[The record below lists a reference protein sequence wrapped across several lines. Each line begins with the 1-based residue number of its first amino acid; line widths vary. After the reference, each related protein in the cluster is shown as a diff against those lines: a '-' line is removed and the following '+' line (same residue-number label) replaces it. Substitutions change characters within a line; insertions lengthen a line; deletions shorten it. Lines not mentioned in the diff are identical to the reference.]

1 VNLEFLM
8 PHSGCVSGEDLWQW
22 RQSARQST
30 LAALYNAH
38 PHSEVLV
45 KEHIQELDWLL
56 TAVAAVDRL
65 SLKLETYRAYPVI
78 AVEISLPHLSVL
90 WQRRL
95 TEQVP
100 VQYLLGRTDWR
111 DFTLTVAPGVL
122 IPRPETELLID
133 LALAA
138 FSQAEPT
145 PTHWADL
152 GTGSGAIALALAKSF
167 PHASLHAVDTSAT
180 ALNIAKQNAK
190 RLGLTEQVQ
199 FYQGDWLDPLIHL
212 KGKLKGIVSNPPY
225 IPSAI
230 VPTLQPEIAYHEPHL
245 ALDGGADGLDAIRA
259 IVLQAPNFLK
269 SGGVLLLEM
278 MMGQSEAVYRLL
290 EQSGYYRNIQIHPD
304 LAGIQRF
311 AQAHR
316 I

>member
-1 VNLEFLM
+1 MEY
-8 PHSGCVSGEDLWQW
+8 SDCVSGEDLWQW
-22 RQSARQST
+22 RQSACQDTFDYLRNVEF
-30 LAALYNAH
+30 A
-38 PHSEVLV
+38 
-45 KEHIQELDWLL
+45 KEHIRELDWLL

-65 SLKLETYRAYPVI
+65 ALKLETYRNCPAI
-78 AVEISLPHLSVL
+78 AMERSLPNLSIL

-133 LALAA
+133 LAVEA
-138 FSQAEPT
+138 FPDADST
-145 PTHWADL
+145 PAHWVDL

-167 PHASLHAVDTSAT
+167 PNDSIHAVDTSVT
-180 ALNIAKQNAK
+180 ALNIAQHNAQQ
-190 RLGLTEQVQ
+190 LGLTKQVQ
-199 FYQGDWLDPLIHL
+199 FYQGDWLQPLSHL
-212 KGKLKGIVSNPPY
+212 KGELKGIISNPPY

-230 VPTLQPEIAYHEPHL
+230 VPTLQPEVAHHEPHL
-245 ALDGGADGLDAIRA
+245 ALNGGVDGLDSIRT
-259 IVLQAPNFLK
+259 IVLQAPEFLH

-278 MMGQSEAVYRLL
+278 MMGQSEAVYALL
-290 EQSGYYRNIQIHPD
+290 AQSGCYNNIQIHPD

>member
-1 VNLEFLM
+1 ME
-8 PHSGCVSGEDLWQW
+8 HSRCVSGEDLWQW

-30 LAALYNAH
+30 LTDFPSAH
-38 PHSEVLV
+38 HENVQIVNEYL
-45 KEHIQELDWLL
+45 HELDWLL
-56 TAVAAVDRL
+56 TAVAAIDHL
-65 SLKLETYRAYPVI
+65 ALKLETYRDCPAI
-78 AVEISLPHLSVL
+78 AIERSLPNLSIL

-95 TEQVP
+95 IEQMP

-138 FSQAEPT
+138 FPQADPEADHEPA
-145 PTHWADL
+145 HWADL

-180 ALNIAKQNAK
+180 ALNIAKQNATQ
-190 RLGLTEQVQ
+190 LGLTEQVQ

-212 KGKLKGIVSNPPY
+212 KGSLKGIISNPPY

-230 VPTLQPEIAYHEPHL
+230 VPTLQPEVARHEPHL
-245 ALDGGADGLDAIRA
+245 ALDGGADGLDALRI
-259 IVLQAPNFLK
+259 IVLQAPDFLK

-278 MMGQSEAVYRLL
+278 MMGQAEAVCMLL
-290 EQSGYYRNIQIHPD
+290 KQSGCYSNIQIHPD

-311 AQAHR
+311 AQAYR

>member
-1 VNLEFLM
+1 MEY
-8 PHSGCVSGEDLWQW
+8 SDCVSGEDLWQW
-22 RQSARQST
+22 RQSACQDTFDYLRNVEF
-30 LAALYNAH
+30 A
-38 PHSEVLV
+38 
-45 KEHIQELDWLL
+45 KEHIRELDWLL

-65 SLKLETYRAYPVI
+65 ALKLETYRNCPAI
-78 AVEISLPHLSVL
+78 AMERSLPNLSIL

-138 FSQAEPT
+138 FPQAAHEPA
-145 PTHWADL
+145 HWVDL

-167 PHASLHAVDTSAT
+167 SNDFIHAVDTSVT
-180 ALNIAKQNAK
+180 ALNITQHNAQQ
-190 RLGLTEQVQ
+190 LGLTKQVQ
-199 FYQGDWLDPLIHL
+199 FYQGDWLHPLSHL
-212 KGKLKGIVSNPPY
+212 KGELKGIISNPPY

-230 VPTLQPEIAYHEPHL
+230 VPTLQPEVARHEPHL
-245 ALDGGADGLDAIRA
+245 ALDGGADGLDSIRT
-259 IVLQAPNFLK
+259 IVLQAPEFLH

-278 MMGQSEAVYRLL
+278 MMGQSEAVSALL
-290 EQSGYYRNIQIHPD
+290 EQSGCYRNIQIHPD

>member
-1 VNLEFLM
+1 ME
-8 PHSGCVSGEDLWQW
+8 PSRCVSGEDLWQW

-30 LAALYNAH
+30 LTDFPSAH
-38 PHSEVLV
+38 HGNVQIVNEYL
-45 KEHIQELDWLL
+45 HELDWLL
-56 TAVAAVDRL
+56 TAVAAIDHL
-65 SLKLETYRAYPVI
+65 ALKLETYRDCPAI
-78 AVEISLPHLSVL
+78 AIERSLPNLSIL

-138 FSQAEPT
+138 FSQADHEADHDPA
-145 PTHWADL
+145 HWADL

-167 PHASLHAVDTSAT
+167 PHASIHAVDTSAT
-180 ALNIAKQNAK
+180 ALNIAQHNAIQ
-190 RLGLTEQVQ
+190 LGLTEQVQ
-199 FYQGDWLDPLIHL
+199 FYQGDWLKPLNHL
-212 KGKLKGIVSNPPY
+212 KGALKGIISNPPY

-230 VPTLQPEIAYHEPHL
+230 VPTLQPEVARHEPHL
-245 ALDGGADGLDAIRA
+245 ALDGGADGLDALRA
-259 IVLQAPNFLK
+259 IVLQAPDFLK

-278 MMGQSEAVYRLL
+278 MIGQAEAVSVLL
-290 EQSGYYRNIQIHPD
+290 EQTGCYRNIHIHPD

>member
-1 VNLEFLM
+1 MEY
-8 PHSGCVSGEDLWQW
+8 SDCVSGKDLWQW
-22 RQSARQST
+22 RQTACQDTFDYLHNVQFAKAYIR
-30 LAALYNAH
+30 
-38 PHSEVLV
+38 
-45 KEHIQELDWLL
+45 ELDWLL
-56 TAVAAVDRL
+56 TTVAAVDRL
-65 SLKLETYRAYPVI
+65 ALKLETYRDCPAI
-78 AVEISLPHLSVL
+78 AMERSLSNLSVL

-133 LALAA
+133 LAVAA
-138 FSQAEPT
+138 FPEAEPT
-145 PTHWADL
+145 PAHWADL

-167 PHASLHAVDTSAT
+167 PHASIHAVDTSAT
-180 ALNIAKQNAK
+180 ALNIAKQNAT

-199 FYQGDWLDPLIHL
+199 FYKGDWLDPLIHL
-212 KGKLKGIVSNPPY
+212 QGKLKGIVSNPPY
-225 IPSAI
+225 IPSVI
-230 VPTLQPEIAYHEPHL
+230 VPTLQPEVARHEPHL

-278 MMGQSEAVYRLL
+278 MMGQSEAVCTLL
-290 EQSGYYRNIQIHPD
+290 EQSGCYRNIQIHLD